1 MNFNKRVAFH
11 TLGCKV
17 NQYET
22 ESIKNQL
29 LKKGYEE
36 VSFDNESDIYI
47 INSCTV
53 TSIADR
59 KTRNMLRRAKKV
71 NPNGKVIVTGCYAQT
86 NSREILE
93 IEDVDYVIDNKNKS
107 NIVNFIDAIEN
118 LSYEREKQG
127 DIFKE
132 KEYQEYEFATLRE
145 MTRAY
150 VKIQDGCNQFC
161 SYCKIPYARGKSR
174 SRKKENILNEIQKLV
189 DDGFKEIILIG
200 INLGAYGEDFKEKDS
215 FENLVRDILKIE
227 KLKRIRI
234 GSVYPDKLSDEFISL
249 FENPKMAKHLHISLQ
264 SCDDTVLR
272 NMRRNY
278 GAALIEERL
287 LKLKEK
293 VKNIEFTADVIV
305 GFPKE
310 NDEMFKNTYKIIEK
324 IGFSNLHIFQYSDRE
339 GTIASN
345 MSEKNDAKTKK
356 SRATELENLK
366 NKMFLEHREK
376 YLGKI
381 LEILIEE
388 KKIEKEIIDGKEV
401 EKEVFYGYSDNYLK
415 VKCLASNDKNFEV
428 SQLLRL
434 KISALEGDI
443 LIGEKGE

>member
-36 VSFDNESDIYI
+36 VSFEEESDIYI

-59 KTRNMLRRAKKV
+59 KTRNMLRRAKKI

-107 NIVNFIDAIEN
+107 NIINFVEAIEN
-118 LSYEREKQG
+118 INYEREKHD

-132 KEYQEYEFATLRE
+132 REYQEYEFATLRE

-174 SRKKENILNEIQKLV
+174 SRKKENILNEIKKLV
-189 DDGFKEIILIG
+189 EDGFKEIILIG

-215 FENLVRDILKIE
+215 FENLVKDILKIE
-227 KLKRIRI
+227 KLERVRI
-234 GSVYPDKLSDEFISL
+234 GSVYPDKLSDEFIDL
-249 FENPKMAKHLHISLQ
+249 FKNEKMARHLHISLQ
-264 SCDDTVLR
+264 SGDDTVLK
-272 NMRRNY
+272 NMRRHY
-278 GAALIEERL
+278 GGSLIKERL
-287 LKLKEK
+287 LKLKKE
-293 VKNIEFTADVIV
+293 VVNIEFTADVIV

-310 NDEMFKNTYKIIEK
+310 TEEMFGNTYKLIEE

-339 GTIASN
+339 GTIASE
-345 MSEKNDAKTKK
+345 MDGKIDAKTKK
-356 SRATELENLK
+356 VRATKLEELK
-366 NKMFLEHREK
+366 NKMFVKNREK
-376 YLGKI
+376 YFSCNLS
-381 LEILIEE
+381 ILIEE
-388 KKIEKEIIDGKEV
+388 EKEDYFI
-401 EKEVFYGYSDNYLK
+401 GYSDNYLK
-415 VKCLASNDKNFEV
+415 VKFKNNNDGK
-428 SQLLRL
+428 S
-434 KISALEGDI
+434 KINDI
-443 LIGEKGE
+443 LAVKIKKLEDEILIAEKGE